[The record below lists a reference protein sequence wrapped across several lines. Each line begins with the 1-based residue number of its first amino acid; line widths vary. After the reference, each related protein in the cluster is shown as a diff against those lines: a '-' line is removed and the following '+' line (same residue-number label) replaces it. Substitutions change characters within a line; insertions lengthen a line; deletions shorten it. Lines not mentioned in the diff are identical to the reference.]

1 MAEKFTPGPWQAL
14 TNGNAYNSETVVT
27 FKDAADGWICS
38 VYDDCDTCALP
49 DDANAH
55 LIAAAPEL
63 YEALKDLAEQVGKM
77 SPNSGDKKGRMIAS
91 LCGAADVLAKARGEH
106 NG

>member
-1 MAEKFTPGPWQAL
+1 MAEKFTKGPWKAL
-14 TNGNAYNSETVVT
+14 TNGNAYNSETVAT

-49 DDANAH
+49 DDANAN

-63 YEALKDLAEQVGKM
+63 YEALNKLLAVAEMTTFSDSYPAECEFANEALK
-77 SPNSGDKKGRMIAS
+77 R
-91 LCGAADVLAKARGEH
+91 ARGEQH
-106 NG
+106 G